1 MTTPLLSVVIPVYNE
16 KQNIAS
22 SVERILTEFG
32 PAGGQCEILFVDDNS
47 PDGTAEEV
55 ERLAQTTS
63 QIRLV
68 QHGKKEGIGAAHHAG
83 YHAAKGVYVLC
94 MDVDL
99 SQSPSDLLKMKQL
112 LDDGYDLVVGSR
124 YLPHAQQI
132 GKSLS
137 RDWGSKG
144 MNWISRVFLGIP
156 LTDSTH
162 TFRAFRKSLHDEL
175 CPQLD
180 QKGHPSFQIQFSFW
194 AARHGFRL
202 GEIAIQFVERSA
214 DRGKSKLSVRREL
227 PLFLKLV
234 GRLMFLRMTKNLSF
248 SRQVS

>member
-1 MTTPLLSVVIPVYNE
+1 MTTPILSVVIPVYNE
-16 KQNIAS
+16 KQNIAP

-32 PAGGQCEILFVDDNS
+32 QAGKQCEILFVDDNS
-47 PDGTAEEV
+47 PDGTAQEV
-55 ERLAQTTS
+55 ERLARLVPQV
-63 QIRLV
+63 RLV

-83 YHAAKGVYVLC
+83 YHAAKGEYILC
-94 MDVDL
+94 VDVDL

-112 LDDGYDLVVGSR
+112 LDDGYDLVIGSR
-124 YLPHAQQI
+124 YLPNAKQI

-144 MNWISRVFLGIP
+144 MNWIVRVFLGIP

-162 TFRAFRKSLHDEL
+162 TFRAFRKSLHNEL

-194 AARHGFRL
+194 AARRGFRL
-202 GEIAIQFVERSA
+202 GEIAIEFVERSA
-214 DRGKSKLSVRREL
+214 DHGKSKLSVRREL
-227 PLFLKLV
+227 PMFLKLV
-234 GRLMFLRMTKNLSF
+234 WRLVWIRMAKAVFL
-248 SRQVS
+248 SRQVN